1 MTDHSEGGDFTPTL
15 QFFTVDV
22 FTEQRFNGNPLAVVL
37 VPPSLATAVSQN
49 QKQRI
54 AREFNLSETVF
65 LHEPR
70 PDAEAINETAKTCRA
85 DIFTID
91 TELPFAGHPTIGAA
105 HIILRH
111 LGWDVEFLH
120 LKAGLFRISRS
131 ESGSDKPTS
140 TGPVKVRV
148 AHDLHVHSQTLA
160 DIVNAERQQGSDPA
174 AQSAYRAVS
183 AALSQDE
190 AIRRAELQA
199 PVVSIV
205 RGMTVL
211 LVRLPSLEHLAIVS
225 TASRLVFDEVIQG
238 LLLDNGPWG
247 SSFCYRYY
255 YVHEGEGNGEGKAAE
270 SGGKVVTRLRA
281 RMIEL
286 DFEDPAT
293 GSAAVTLGSYLTINR
308 HSDKSVARYEITQ
321 GVEMG
326 RKSDIAVEVKP
337 AVVDGV
343 ATVGELSLEG
353 NAVIVMSGRIRF

>member
-1 MTDHSEGGDFTPTL
+1 ML

-22 FTEQRFNGNPLAVVL
+22 FTDQRFHGNPLAVVL
-37 VPPSLATAVSQN
+37 VPPSLATQLPQD

-70 PDAEAINETAKTCRA
+70 PDAEAINEAAKTCRA

-120 LKAGLFRISRS
+120 LKAGLFRISRCEEDS
-131 ESGSDKPTS
+131 NKPTS

-148 AHDLHVHSQTLA
+148 AHDLHVHSRTLA
-160 DIVNAERQQGSDPA
+160 DVMSAKDQQPSNPA

-183 AALSQDE
+183 AALSQNE
-190 AIRRAELQA
+190 AIRKAELQA

-211 LVRLPSLEHLAIVS
+211 LVRLPSLEHLAVVS
-225 TASRLVFDEVIQG
+225 TASRLVFDEVIQAM
-238 LLLDNGPWG
+238 LLDDGPWG

-255 YVHEGEGNGEGKAAE
+255 YVNEGEENGGGESAE
-270 SGGKVVTRLRA
+270 SGGRLVTRLRA

-293 GSAAVTLGSYLTINR
+293 GSAAVTLGSYLAINH
-308 HSDKSVARYEITQ
+308 HSHKSVARYEITQ
-321 GVEMG
+321 GVEIG